1 MWLRGQ
7 PDITLCGINLWLFRP
22 LHANV
27 VIMTTKSNKPSDS
40 RTKKSLRLRSGQR
53 QRGLWQLRDA
63 KARFSEVVQRA
74 HEEGPQ
80 RVTVRGKKEVVV
92 VTADEFRKLKGELTG
107 RVLVDALAN
116 SPL

>member
-1 MWLRGQ
+1 
-7 PDITLCGINLWLFRP
+7 
-22 LHANV
+22 
-27 VIMTTKSNKPSDS
+27 MTTKSDRPS
-40 RTKKSLRLRSGQR
+40 RPQTKKSLRLRSS
-53 QRGLWQLRDA
+53 QRGVWQLRDA

-92 VTADEFRKLKGELTG
+92 VTADEFRKLKGEVTG

-116 SPL
+116 SPLREIEFERLSIKSPVRNVEL